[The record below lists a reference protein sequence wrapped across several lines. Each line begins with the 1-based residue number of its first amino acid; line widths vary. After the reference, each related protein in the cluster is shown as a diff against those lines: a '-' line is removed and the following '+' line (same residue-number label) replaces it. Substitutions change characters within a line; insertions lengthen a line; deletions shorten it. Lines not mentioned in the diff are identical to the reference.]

1 MKKALIAMSG
11 GVDSSVSAHLMIK
24 NGYDCMG
31 TTMRLYENDMIGE
44 DLLSTCCSL
53 KDTNDARAVCDK
65 IGIPFKILHYENLF
79 REEVMEDFVSNYEAG
94 LTPNPCIV
102 CNKRFKF
109 GRLIDKM
116 EEFGMDYVVTGHY
129 ARIYYNEE
137 TKRYVLKKAVDLS
150 KDQSYVLYN
159 MSQEQLAHTIFPL
172 GEYTK
177 SEVRE
182 IALEN
187 DFVNAKKHES
197 QDICFVPDGDY
208 VAFMERFRKKSYEP
222 GEFVDLKG
230 NVIGKHKG
238 YVHYTIGQRKGLGIA
253 MGHPVFVVDINP
265 KENKVV
271 IGESE
276 DLFNDTLIADNI
288 NLISV
293 PDLYEPRKI
302 KAKIRYAM
310 TEQEATVRQ
319 LDDNRIEVKFDKPQR
334 AITKGQAVVLYDG
347 EDVVGGGRIIDIV
360 RN

>member
-24 NGYDCMG
+24 RGYDCMG

-53 KDTNDARAVCDK
+53 KDTNDARSVCDK

>member
-11 GVDSSVSAHLMIK
+11 GVDSSVSAHIMIK
-24 NGYDCMG
+24 RGYDCMG

-182 IALEN
+182 IAIEN

-293 PDLYEPRKI
+293 PDLYEPRKV

-319 LDDNRIEVKFDKPQR
+319 LDDNRIEVKFDRPQR

>member
-11 GVDSSVSAHLMIK
+11 GVDSSVSAHIMIK
-24 NGYDCMG
+24 RGYDCMG

-182 IALEN
+182 IAIEN

-319 LDDNRIEVKFDKPQR
+319 LDDNRIEVKFDRPQR

>member
-24 NGYDCMG
+24 RGYDCMG

-53 KDTNDARAVCDK
+53 EDTNDARAVCDK

-79 REEVMEDFVSNYEAG
+79 REEVMEDFVANYEAG

-172 GEYTK
+172 GDYTK

>member
-11 GVDSSVSAHLMIK
+11 GVDSSVSAHIMIK
-24 NGYDCMG
+24 RGYDCMG

-182 IALEN
+182 IAIEN